1 MRRLSASYLARFAFI
16 SSFSFILA
24 LGALFVSAPHA
35 EAAVTA
41 TIVAGTLQVTGD
53 NLGNT
58 ITIRVVAGDPT
69 RLEVLEL
76 TTVIGTFPR
85 AGLTG
90 ILVDSLAGEDGIY
103 INRINGEITERAV
116 LYGGDGNDGI
126 RGGAGNDEIYGGPGD
141 DRLEWHPGDGNDLLD
156 GNDGADTLEMYGT
169 DAPENFA
176 VTANGARVAI
186 TRDIGNVL
194 LDLAMIE
201 RLTLSA
207 NGGNDSTSCT
217 GNLAALIYITID
229 GGQGDDTL
237 NGSNGADVIF
247 GGAGND
253 TIRTNQGND
262 TVFADLGDDLML
274 WFPGDGSD
282 TIEGQ
287 QGVDKLQFNG
297 SAINETFDIAP
308 NGARLRLLRNVGTVA
323 MDLNG
328 VEVVEVLAM
337 GGPDTFNTAASL
349 AGTSVTSLI
358 LDGGDADDT
367 INGSDTNDIL
377 RGGAGVDTIDGRAG
391 NDTIVPGPGDE
402 PVVLG
407 GEGNDTMIWNDGDGN
422 DGFGGQGGI
431 DTLEFNGSAVDEE
444 ILVVLARSVRSPI
457 PFVRVARNVGP
468 SRVDVDGTEKV
479 KVSTLGGTDIVTVGA
494 ELTGLADVNV
504 DLGPGAD
511 TLNTSASSTVNANGN
526 TEFDTF
532 TFDAENKIV
541 STTPS
546 TIAVGGVTRLT
557 HVNFEQRNSTKLMN
571 APPTISMTSPT
582 TEPVMTVKTPFITL
596 AGTAADE
603 TGIVSVAWVNNRGGG
618 GATTGTTSWTVSDV
632 PLFAGVNVITVTVT
646 DSSGN
651 QASDILTVT
660 TDVLSYTMAEG
671 ATGPFF
677 DTDILI
683 ANPNSVV
690 APITVTYLK
699 GDGTTMTQN
708 LDLPA
713 MSRTTIAV
721 DGIAG
726 LENTEVSSTV
736 TSNQALPLVV
746 ERTMRWDATGY
757 GAHTER
763 ATDAPAKTW
772 YFAEGSQGFFQTFVL
787 LANPGSVSNE
797 ATITFLLEN
806 GAPVVKRYTLAPT
819 SRQTIDIASI
829 PELANQGFG
838 IVVSFTEPGVAER
851 AMYFGT
857 PLFNA
862 GHESAGVNAPA
873 TEWFLA
879 EGATGSFFTTFVLL
893 ANPGATDATVSLTFL
908 PTTGLPVTRT
918 HVVQA
923 GRRLTLNIAAEDAS
937 LATGAVATQVT
948 STQPILVER
957 AQYWPSSPDRWYE
970 AHNSFGGTSLAKRWG
985 LAEGR
990 VGGPESYQTYIL
1002 LANADAAQSSE
1013 VTITFLRTD
1022 GTTVSKNV
1030 SVTPTSRFNV
1040 HVNSMVPELANESF
1054 GAVIQVT
1061 SGAGIFVERAMY
1073 SDARGVTFAAGT
1085 NALAT
1090 RLP

>member
-1 MRRLSASYLARFAFI
+1 MRWLSASYFARI
-16 SSFSFILA
+16 SSFSLVLA
-24 LGALFVSAPHA
+24 LVTLFISAPRA

-41 TIVAGTLQVTGD
+41 KIIAGTLQVTGD

-76 TTVIGTFPR
+76 TTVIGTFSR
-85 AGLTG
+85 AGLTS

-141 DRLEWHPGDGNDLLD
+141 DRLEWRPGDGNDLID
-156 GNDGADTLEMYGT
+156 GNDGTDTLEMYGT
-169 DAPENFA
+169 DAAEVFN
-176 VTANGARVAI
+176 VTPNGTRVSI
-186 TRDIGNVL
+186 TRDIGNVM
-194 LDLAMIE
+194 LDLATME

-207 NGGNDSTSCT
+207 NGGNDSTSCI
-217 GNLAALIYITID
+217 GNLGTLLYVTID
-229 GGQGDDTL
+229 GGLGDDTL
-237 NGSNGADVIF
+237 NGCNGVDVIF
-247 GGAGND
+247 GGGGND
-253 TIRTNQGND
+253 TIRPYQGND
-262 TVFADLGDDLML
+262 TVYADAGDDLIV
-274 WFPGDGSD
+274 WFHGDGSD

-287 QGVDKLQFNG
+287 QGADKLQFTG
-297 SAINETFDIAP
+297 IAVNETFDIAP
-308 NGARLRLLRNVGTVA
+308 NGARVRLLRSLTSDV

-328 VEVVEVLAM
+328 VEAVEVFGM
-337 GGPDTFNTAASL
+337 GGADVFNAAASL

-358 LDGGDADDT
+358 LDGGEGDDT
-367 INGSDTNDIL
+367 INGSDTNDTL
-377 RGGAGVDTIDGRAG
+377 RGGTGVDTIDGGAG
-391 NDTIVPGPGDE
+391 NDTIIPGPGDE
-402 PVVLG
+402 LVVKG
-407 GEGNDTMIWNDGDGN
+407 GEGNDRMISNDGDGN
-422 DGFGGQGGI
+422 DGFQGQGGT
-431 DTLEFNGSAVDEE
+431 DTIVFNGSDADES
-444 ILVVLARSVRSPI
+444 ILVALARSVRSPV
-457 PFVRVARNVGP
+457 PWVRVAREAVP
-468 SRVDVDGTEKV
+468 ARVDLDTTEKV
-479 KVSTLGGTDIVTVGA
+479 EVFTFGGADTVTLGP
-494 ELTGLADVNV
+494 ELTGFVDASV
-504 DLGPGAD
+504 DLGAGAD
-511 TLNTSASSTVNANGN
+511 TLNTGASSTVNANGN
-526 TEFDTF
+526 AGIDKF
-532 TFDAENKIV
+532 TFDAENKLV
-541 STTPS
+541 STSPS

-557 HVNFEQRNSTKLMN
+557 HVNFEQSSSTKLQN
-571 APPTISMTSPT
+571 APPTIAIASPT
-582 TEPVMTVKTPFITL
+582 TEPVMTARTPLITL
-596 AGTAADE
+596 TGTSTDE
-603 TGIVSVAWVNNRGGG
+603 TGIVSVAWQNNRGGS
-618 GATTGTTSWTVSDV
+618 GATTGTMSWAVTDL

-651 QASDILTVT
+651 QASDIVTVT
-660 TDVLSYTMAEG
+660 VDALSYTMAEG
-671 ATGPFF
+671 ATGGFF

-690 APITVTYLK
+690 APVTITYLK
-699 GDGTTMTQN
+699 GDGTTITQN

-713 MSRTTIAV
+713 TSRTTIAV

-772 YFAEGSQGFFQTFVL
+772 YFAEGSQGFFKTFVL
-787 LANPGSVSNE
+787 LANPGGVANE

-806 GAPVVKRYTLAPT
+806 AAPVVKRYPLAPT
-819 SRQTIDIASI
+819 SRQTIDAGQI
-829 PELANQGFG
+829 PELVNQGFG
-838 IVVSFTEPGVAER
+838 MIVSFTQPGVAER

-857 PLFNA
+857 PVFNA
-862 GHESAGVNAPA
+862 GHESAGVNAPS
-873 TEWFLA
+873 TSWFLA

-893 ANPGATDATVSLTFL
+893 ANPGAADATATVTFL
-908 PTTGLPVTRT
+908 PTTGLPVTKA
-918 HVVQA
+918 HVVKA

-937 LATGAVATQVT
+937 LASGAVATQVT

-957 AQYWPSSPDRWYE
+957 AQYWPFSPNRWYE
-970 AHNSFGGTSLAKRWG
+970 AHNSFGGTALGTRWG

-1002 LANADAAQSSE
+1002 LANADATQAAQ

-1022 GTTVSKNV
+1022 GTTVAKDF
-1030 SVTPTSRFNV
+1030 SVPPTSRFNV
-1040 HVNSMVPELANESF
+1040 HVNSMAPELANESF
-1054 GAVIQVT
+1054 GAIIQVT
-1061 SGAGIFVERAMY
+1061 SGAGIFVERALY
-1073 SDARGVTFAAGT
+1073 SDAGGVTFAAGT